1 MAWWKRCPYIFTVA
15 DLWPAAA
22 VQMGMLRNRAAIWL
36 AERLE
41 WSSYRGAAAVW
52 TLTEG
57 LRRILIG
64 RGLAPERV
72 FTVTNGVDA
81 ALFRPL
87 PRAEARAALGW
98 DERFTVLFAGT
109 IGLAPG
115 LKTLLDAAEQM
126 RDQPDVRF
134 VLLGEGAAKDELQ
147 ADAARRHLTNVAF
160 LAPLP
165 HEQLPLAIAAADVCF
180 AGLRPL
186 PLFEATMP
194 VKCYEA
200 MACARP
206 ILLAAADGLARQ
218 IFVQEAQAAIAVQP
232 QDASAIV
239 AALCYLRSHPD
250 RARHL
255 GQLGR
260 AYVQAHF
267 ERDQLTSVL
276 DAHIALAAAGGGQR
290 GALAARS
297 ASASTYP
304 VTQHGHHPQVSVRGP
319 RE

>member
-1 MAWWKRCPYIFTVA
+1 
-15 DLWPAAA
+15 
-22 VQMGMLRNRAAIWL
+22 
-36 AERLE
+36 
-41 WSSYRGAAAVW
+41 
-52 TLTEG
+52 
-57 LRRILIG
+57 
-64 RGLAPERV
+64 
-72 FTVTNGVDA
+72 
-81 ALFRPL
+81 
-87 PRAEARAALGW
+87 
-98 DERFTVLFAGT
+98 
-109 IGLAPG
+109 
-115 LKTLLDAAEQM
+115 
-126 RDQPDVRF
+126 QPDVRF

-165 HEQLPLAIAAADVCF
+165 HAQLPLAIAAADVCF

-239 AALCYLRSHPD
+239 AGLCYLRSHPD

-276 DAHIALAAAGGGQR
+276 DAHIALAAAR
-290 GALAARS
+290 G
-297 ASASTYP
+297 
-304 VTQHGHHPQVSVRGP
+304 
-319 RE
+319 